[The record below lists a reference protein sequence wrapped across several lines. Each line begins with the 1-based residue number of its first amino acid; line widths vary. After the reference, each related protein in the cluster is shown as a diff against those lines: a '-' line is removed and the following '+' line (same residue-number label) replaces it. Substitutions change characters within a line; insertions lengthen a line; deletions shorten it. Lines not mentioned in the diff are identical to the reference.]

1 MIRVLGK
8 HFTDYGKE
16 VCGKE
21 ELVHENAGG
30 TTGYITFHQIV
41 RNHCEKESTLLNI
54 PNFRDV
60 KIFKKRCFRII
71 EKKFFRVQGLQ

>member
-30 TTGYITFHQIV
+30 TIGYITFHQIL
-41 RNHCEKESTLLNI
+41 RNH
-54 PNFRDV
+54 
-60 KIFKKRCFRII
+60 
-71 EKKFFRVQGLQ
+71 

>member
-21 ELVHENAGG
+21 GFTRENTGG
-30 TTGYITFHQIV
+30 TTGDMSHFI
-41 RNHCEKESTLLNI
+41 RS
-54 PNFRDV
+54 
-60 KIFKKRCFRII
+60 
-71 EKKFFRVQGLQ
+71 